1 MQSYLCVDH
10 LVQRPG
16 KCKFLLN
23 TCTFFYPCMV
33 LRPRMHRRQI
43 QSLRGFCLFFCYLAP
58 HKCVEHSYLSVN
70 SVTPSFIP
78 FNTWQEVEYSFAPY
92 IAYITPT
99 TITQNGTNRLASVN
113 PQPSSCD
120 MTEATCSPP
129 WLCTT

>member
-1 MQSYLCVDH
+1 MQISFKH
-10 LVQRPG
+10 LHL
-16 KCKFLLN
+16 FLSVHGVEAKDAQK
-23 TCTFFYPCMV
+23 TDSEFK
-33 LRPRMHRRQI
+33 
-43 QSLRGFCLFFCYLAP
+43 GFWFFFCYLAP